1 MNHLL
6 KEEPLMALSEKE
18 VRHVAMLSRLHLSDD
33 EVKHYTGQLAKIL
46 DHVEQLKKVDTT
58 GIEPMI
64 TATASG
70 NVFRPDAP
78 RPSLKREDALFSAP
92 DHDDEYF
99 RVPQVIE

>member
-1 MNHLL
+1 
-6 KEEPLMALSEKE
+6 MALSEKE
-18 VRHVAMLSRLHLSDD
+18 VRHVAMLSRLHLTDE

-46 DHVEQLKKVDTT
+46 EHVEQLKKVDTSNV
-58 GIEPMI
+58 EPMI

-70 NVFRPDAP
+70 NVFRADAP